1 MFTIFIIIYRIFI
14 HYYTYIDIPYES
26 HNDPFSYSHETFI
39 KTSSTKADSAM
50 NNNETGVKKSK
61 TPKKYVRKSVVL
73 KQDKTKVTLNKDETK
88 KRRKRAKKSSIVMK
102 DDSLSQ
108 STLFSDNSGQEQPD
122 ETIDDDMKKRYQ
134 GLKFIPINNHTS

>member
-1 MFTIFIIIYRIFI
+1 
-14 HYYTYIDIPYES
+14 
-26 HNDPFSYSHETFI
+26 
-39 KTSSTKADSAM
+39 M
-50 NNNETGVKKSK
+50 NNNETGVKKYK

-73 KQDKTKVTLNKDETK
+73 NQDKTKVTLNKDEKK
-88 KRRKRAKKSSIVMK
+88 KRRKRTKKSSIIMK

>member
-1 MFTIFIIIYRIFI
+1 
-14 HYYTYIDIPYES
+14 
-26 HNDPFSYSHETFI
+26 
-39 KTSSTKADSAM
+39 
-50 NNNETGVKKSK
+50 
-61 TPKKYVRKSVVL
+61 
-73 KQDKTKVTLNKDETK
+73 
-88 KRRKRAKKSSIVMK
+88 MK